1 MPQMVAQIKPS
12 TAHRSHSLAQRV
24 GAVIDALDVEFVRPS
39 VVLRSNY
46 RAPFER
52 TARARAFFVHDS
64 LLFTIPPFKSDI
76 RVEDKRN
83 PNLDVALGLDF
94 LSGILLIQPFMF
106 SLRVILCNIL
116 IGSQIFKRLTAP
128 SVLLFMNSKAHMTDF
143 PITSIL

>member
-1 MPQMVAQIKPS
+1 MHSMLSLFGHQSYYDQIIEPHLNALLEHGLSLFMTLCYSPS
-12 TAHRSHSLAQRV
+12 
-24 GAVIDALDVEFVRPS
+24 
-39 VVLRSNY
+39 
-46 RAPFER
+46 
-52 TARARAFFVHDS
+52 
-64 LLFTIPPFKSDI
+64 PPFKSDI